1 MSVLKGNTV
10 IDDSFIACLSRFNV
24 QKVPGVQDMK
34 DTLTEVA
41 RCEFLLKLQAMMAE
55 FKRGMFDSNS
65 ELWSPTMLEELNTL
79 FESSQ
84 VNPDKVSDLI
94 TVCPM
99 DEALNQEQDR
109 ISLSVA

>member
-1 MSVLKGNTV
+1 MSVLKGTTV
-10 IDDSFIACLSRFNV
+10 IDDSFIVCLSRFNV

-34 DTLTEVA
+34 DTLTEMA

-79 FESSQ
+79 
-84 VNPDKVSDLI
+84 I
-94 TVCPM
+94 
-99 DEALNQEQDR
+99 
-109 ISLSVA
+109 